1 MTASLEM
8 GLSGEALQEL
18 RTHAMPLLN
27 NCVSQDLL
35 SPQNKPQCSFLATM
49 SMGRCQFGFC
59 PLEAQLGFSV
69 LACSQTGYH
78 CHQPIQLSQC

>member
-35 SPQNKPQCSFLATM
+35 SPQNKPQC
-49 SMGRCQFGFC
+49 
-59 PLEAQLGFSV
+59 
-69 LACSQTGYH
+69 
-78 CHQPIQLSQC
+78 